1 MKKGIITLL
10 LTVVLLLGTSAAAS
24 AASTGFSDIPA
35 GYWAGEAIRNVAGKN
50 IVSGYQDGTFRP
62 GQKVSNAQFAVLLA
76 RAFYPKEAAAYEDQ
90 GYGGSPPWYWASM
103 AALRDH
109 DILKG
114 TAMGRDTGWPEL
126 GCDGDYVTRYDMAQ
140 LAYNIMLDH
149 EQTGSGV
156 EREIVHLRV
165 RDWSVIPE
173 EYQDAVT
180 ACYVLEVL
188 QGHLDGDFDGAA
200 LMTRAQSC
208 VVIDRLGKALGV
220 TIGMGEYTP
229 AGPAGAALLSGLPV
243 TEENVKDLLQRVA
256 AEWQGDVRA
265 STYAAGNSSAEV
277 QAVIWSYTDA
287 NGKKLSMTSGSG
299 GYAALLSDR
308 VFGRYGFPARKLDDI
323 TKMRAGDIVI
333 TLDNGKIV
341 RVSTYS
347 GTKGDMMTLEGRL
360 ETGYGMFYLKDGG
373 TAGSMVITPDDE
385 FPGRTY
391 EVWTRYPE

>member
-1 MKKGIITLL
+1 MKKRILTLL
-10 LTVVLLLGTSAAAS
+10 LTLVLLVGTVVPAS
-24 AASTGFSDIPA
+24 AAGTGFSDVPA
-35 GYWAGEAIRNVAGKN
+35 GYWAGEAIQSVAGKG

-62 GQKVSNAQFAVLLA
+62 GQKVTNAQFAVLLA
-76 RAFYPKEAAAYEDQ
+76 RAFYPKEARAYEDQ
-90 GYGGSPPWYWASM
+90 GYGGSAPWYWPSM
-103 AALRDH
+103 AALRDR

-114 TAMGRDTGWPEL
+114 TAMGRDAGWPEL

-149 EQTGSGV
+149 EQRGSEV
-156 EREIVHLRV
+156 EREIVHMRV
-165 RDWSVIPE
+165 RDWEQIPE
-173 EYQDAVT
+173 GYRDAVA

-188 QGHLDGDFDGAA
+188 RGHADGDFDGDA

-208 VVIDRLGKALGV
+208 VVIYRLGKALGV
-220 TIGMGEYTP
+220 AIGTGEY
-229 AGPAGAALLSGLPV
+229 ASSGPVGATLLSGLPV

-256 AEWQGDVRA
+256 DEWKGDTRGFA
-265 STYAAGNSSAEV
+265 YAAGNSSAEV
-277 QAVIWSYTDA
+277 WAVIWSYDDA

-299 GYAALLSDR
+299 GYAAMLSDR
-308 VFGRYGFPARKLDDI
+308 VFGRHGFPARKLDDI
-323 TKMRAGDIVI
+323 TRMRAGDIVI

-341 RVSTYS
+341 RASTYS

-373 TAGSMVITPDDE
+373 TAGNMVITPGDE

>member
-1 MKKGIITLL
+1 MKKRSLMLL
-10 LTVVLLLGTSAAAS
+10 LTLVLLAGTVVPVSAAG
-24 AASTGFSDIPA
+24 TGFSDLPA
-35 GYWAGEAIRNVAGKN
+35 GHWAGESIRNVAGKN

-62 GQKVSNAQFAVLLA
+62 TQKVTNAQFVVLLA
-76 RAFYPKEAAAYEDQ
+76 RAFFPKETKAYEDQ
-90 GYGGSPPWYWASM
+90 GYGAPAPWYWASM

-109 DILKG
+109 NVLRG

-126 GCDGDYVTRYDMAQ
+126 GCDKDYVTRYDMAQ
-140 LAYNIMLDH
+140 LAYNIMLNY
-149 EQTGSGV
+149 EQSGSEV

-165 RDWSVIPE
+165 RDWSEIPE

-188 QGHLDGDFDGAA
+188 RGHADGDFDGAA
-200 LMTRAQSC
+200 LMNRAQSC

-220 TIGMGEYTP
+220 TIGSGEYKP
-229 AGPAGAALLSGLPV
+229 AGPAGATLISGLPV
-243 TEENVKDLLQRVA
+243 TEENVKELLQRVA
-256 AEWQGDVRA
+256 SEWQGDVRA
-265 STYAAGNSSAEV
+265 STYPAGNSSAEV
-277 QAVIWSYTDA
+277 QAVIWSYEDA

-299 GYAALLSDR
+299 GYAAMLSDR

-323 TKMRAGDIVI
+323 SKMRAGDIVI

-341 RVSTYS
+341 RVTTCS
-347 GTKGDMMTLEGRL
+347 GTSGEMMTLEGRL
-360 ETGYGMFYLKDGG
+360 KTGYGMFYLKDGG
-373 TAGSMVITPDDE
+373 TAGSMVITPEDE